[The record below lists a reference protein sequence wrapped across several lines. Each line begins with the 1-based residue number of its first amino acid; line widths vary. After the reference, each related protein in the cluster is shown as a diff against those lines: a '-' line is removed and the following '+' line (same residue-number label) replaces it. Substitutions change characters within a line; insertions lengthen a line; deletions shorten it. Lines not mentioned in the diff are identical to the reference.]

1 MTPVKGAVVTGLVR
15 RPQFEDVIRYRNPK
29 VQIPF
34 RQAWFERNSHHMSQF
49 DGVGNDL
56 EVEGLVEH
64 LREQASEAHAHA
76 AMQHLYRGRGIPYLA
91 QGPGGPPAYI
101 PFGAGEM
108 ARQADAAEENG
119 WQQAF
124 EAVMAQLE
132 RVQNQRLMGDAY
144 EADDEVDAADEDAE
158 AQNRLALYAG
168 RAV

>member
-76 AMQHLYRGRGIPYLA
+76 AMQQPSLQGARVAACCMLSLTCTPSRSLRARRCISMVLTGRS
-91 QGPGGPPAYI
+91 
-101 PFGAGEM
+101 
-108 ARQADAAEENG
+108 
-119 WQQAF
+119 
-124 EAVMAQLE
+124 AVWPTG
-132 RVQNQRLMGDAY
+132 V
-144 EADDEVDAADEDAE
+144 
-158 AQNRLALYAG
+158 
-168 RAV
+168 